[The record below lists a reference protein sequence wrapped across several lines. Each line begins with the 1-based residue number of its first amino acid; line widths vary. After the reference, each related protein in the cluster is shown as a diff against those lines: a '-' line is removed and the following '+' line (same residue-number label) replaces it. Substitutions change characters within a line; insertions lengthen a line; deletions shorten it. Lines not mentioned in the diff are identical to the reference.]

1 MEALRLG
8 LWRQRYVFLAV
19 LLLCLALGAAAS
31 LALPKRYEATATVY
45 LDTSRNTPSFDLGL
59 QSSELLAH
67 DFIVLATK
75 TPVLLGA
82 CAQPGVECSPQE
94 KAHPDQF
101 LARRVSVGVVK
112 GTSLL
117 DVTGTASSPSQAAA
131 FTNAVATAML
141 EEDRVEIGRLFKPVL
156 DSIDGQLSQ
165 YQRQIADEQAAI
177 RNAEPGSGNLAA
189 HQAALNALNTR
200 YGALVAHRQ
209 EEVDRENQ
217 LMSIATL
224 YDRAAPPNKPSAPDP
239 VRYMLFAL
247 GAGLVLGGM
256 AALLGRRL
264 DDRIY
269 DAETLGLA
277 TGMPVVSVSLRHGA
291 RAPFALVHAAVVAR
305 HPGARKILVTNVSPS
320 QSAAVVS
327 SGLGG
332 AATEVGQRAI
342 VIHTEG
348 VVDHEVSH
356 NGSGAE
362 GLKELPEES
371 AAVVTRMQ
379 SLAIP
384 TNANPR
390 GITEA
395 LTRYE
400 GNYDVAYLSAPSPLT
415 SPAGVWLAKEVDH
428 VVLVGTTGVT
438 RVVEA
443 KQAAELLRQAG
454 GNLEVSVL
462 LAPEGRL
469 EPK

>member
-19 LLLCLALGAAAS
+19 LVVCLLIGAVAS
-31 LALPKRYEATATVY
+31 LALPKTYQAKATIY

-75 TPVLLGA
+75 RPVLLGA
-82 CAQPGVECSPQE
+82 CAAPDVTCSPQE
-94 KAHPDQF
+94 IAHPDQQ
-101 LARRVSVGVVK
+101 LAKRVSVNVVK

-117 DVTGTASSPSQAAA
+117 EVTGSARSASQAAA

-141 EEDRVEIGRLFKPVL
+141 EEDRVEIARLFKPVL
-156 DSIDGQLSQ
+156 DSIDSQLGQ

-177 RNAEPGSGNLAA
+177 RNALPGSGSLAA
-189 HQAALNALNTR
+189 HQAALNSLNTR
-200 YGALVAHRQ
+200 YGDLIAHRQ
-209 EEVDRENQ
+209 DEVDRENQ

-224 YDRAAPPNKPSAPDP
+224 YERAAPPNKPSAPDP
-239 VRYMLFAL
+239 LRYMLFAL
-247 GAGLVLGGM
+247 AAGLVLGGL
-256 AALLGRRL
+256 AALLGRRF

-269 DAETLGLA
+269 DGETLGLA
-277 TGMPVVSVSLRHGA
+277 TGAPVVSVSLRRGS

-305 HPGARKILVTNVSPS
+305 HPGARKILVTNVTPS

-332 AATEVGQRAI
+332 AATDVGQRAI

-348 VVDHEVSH
+348 VVDGELHH
-356 NGSGAE
+356 NGSG
-362 GLKELPEES
+362 GPPELPEEV
-371 AAVVTRMQ
+371 AAVATTMQ

-384 TNANPR
+384 TDANPR

-400 GNYDVAYLSAPSPLT
+400 GHYDVAYLSAPSPLT

-438 RVVEA
+438 RFVEA
-443 KQAAELLRQAG
+443 RQAAELLRQAG

-469 EPK
+469 EQK

>member
-19 LLLCLALGAAAS
+19 LIACLLIGAVAS
-31 LALPKRYEATATVY
+31 LAWPKTYQAKATIY

-82 CAQPGVECSPQE
+82 CATPDVTCSRQE
-94 KAHPDQF
+94 MARPDQL
-101 LARRVSVGVVK
+101 LAKRVSVRVVN

-117 DVTGTASSPSQAAA
+117 EVTGTASSAAQAAA

-141 EEDRVEIGRLFKPVL
+141 EEDRVEIARLFKPVL
-156 DSIDGQLSQ
+156 DSIDAQLSQ

-177 RNAEPGSGNLAA
+177 RNAPPGSGSLAA

-200 YGALVAHRQ
+200 YGDLVAHRQ
-209 EEVDRENQ
+209 DEADRENQ

-224 YDRAAPPNKPSAPDP
+224 YERAAPPSKPSAPDP
-239 VRYMLFAL
+239 LRYMLFAL
-247 GAGLVLGGM
+247 AAGLVLGGL

-269 DAETLGLA
+269 DAQTLGLA
-277 TGMPVVSVSLRHGA
+277 TGAPVVSVSLRRGA

-332 AATEVGQRAI
+332 AATEVGQRAV

-348 VVDHEVSH
+348 VVDGEFGH
-356 NGSGAE
+356 NGSG
-362 GLKELPEES
+362 GHPQLPEEN
-371 AAVVTRMQ
+371 AAVATTMQ

-384 TNANPR
+384 TDANPR

-400 GNYDVAYLSAPSPLT
+400 GHYDVAYLSAPSPLT

-428 VVLVGTTGVT
+428 VVLVGTTGIT
-438 RVVEA
+438 RFVEA
-443 KQAAELLRQAG
+443 HQAAELLRQAG
-454 GNLEVSVL
+454 GNIEVSVL
-462 LAPEGRL
+462 LAPEGQL